1 MSDAPPPPPFGLNR
15 LPGWA
20 LFLVIAGS
28 LYLFLVGIGAMGAG
42 FKLEGK
48 GFAEQ
53 LLATEGHP
61 FVSLFIG
68 IFATTLVQSSST
80 TTSIIV
86 GLVAA
91 EALPVDAALFMVMG
105 ANIGTTVTN
114 TVVSLGHITR
124 SNEFKRAFAAATV
137 HDFFNIIVLL
147 VIFPLELYTKFLSGL
162 SKDMTEIFT
171 GVGGL
176 EVASPIKIITKP
188 AINVVQSIA
197 MDNGIATVVLGILM
211 TFAMLFCLVKALR
224 CLLVSKLE
232 NLFDKTLFKTPYRG
246 LTLGIFMT
254 ILVQSSSITTS
265 VVVPLVGAGILTIRQ
280 IFPVTLGANI
290 GTTITPVLASLAAV
304 ANADDP
310 SKAIFA
316 ITVAFDHVL
325 FNVFG
330 VMLIWPFRR
339 LPIVIATKF
348 AELAMWNRLIPLF
361 YIVIVFYVLPLLIIM
376 LGS

>member
-1 MSDAPPPPPFGLNR
+1 MSNNQPPAAFGFSR

-20 LFLVIAGS
+20 LSLVIFGS

-48 GFAEQ
+48 GIAEQ
-53 LLATEGHP
+53 LIGTEAHP
-61 FVSLFIG
+61 FVALFIG

-91 EALPVDAALFMVMG
+91 EALPVKAAIFMVMG

-137 HDFFNIIVLL
+137 HDFFNIIVLA
-147 VIFPLELYTKFLSGL
+147 VIFPLELYTGFLSSL
-162 SKDMTEIFT
+162 SRDATEIFA

-176 EVASPIKIITKP
+176 EIASPIKIVTKP

-197 MDNGIATVVLGILM
+197 MDNGIATVILGILM

-246 LTLGIFMT
+246 LALGVFMT
-254 ILVQSSSITTS
+254 VLVQSSSITTS
-265 VVVPLVGAGILTIRQ
+265 VLVPLVGAGILTIRQ

-310 SKAIFA
+310 AVAMVA

-325 FNVFG
+325 FNILG
-330 VMLIWPFRR
+330 VILIWPFRE
-339 LPIVIATKF
+339 LPIYIANKF
-348 AELAMWNRLIPLF
+348 ADLAMWNRLIPLI
-361 YIVIVFYVLPLLIIM
+361 YIIVVFYVLPLVIIM